1 MHPVLRAA
9 LDEAAEAFGP
19 DKVAFTEMPDGSV
32 KVTISGMEIGDGWVP
47 QTVSITTTLL
57 VTFPSPP
64 PYPFYLPAGLRRADG
79 RAVPNVRAVTIN
91 GTAMTQLSVRPRGR
105 RAEGS
110 FPALIRGVASWLRD
124 F

>member
-9 LDEAAEAFGP
+9 LEEAAEAFGP

-32 KVTISGMEIGDGWVP
+32 KATVSGVEIGDGWVP
-47 QTVSITTTLL
+47 QTVGITTTLL

-79 RAVPNVRAVTIN
+79 GAVPNMRTATIDGAVV
-91 GTAMTQLSVRPRGR
+91 TQLSVRPQGG
-105 RAEGS
+105 RAESS
-110 FPALIRGVASWLRD
+110 FPALIRGVAAWLRG